1 MLIRSFAAAAVLAL
15 SSLAALPASAQVNE
29 STTVQMGGVNTSTT
43 DQRGTD
49 NHAKAVQIGDDNL
62 AGIVQWGSKH
72 NKAECGQA
80 GAIND
85 CAVVQ
90 RNRQG
95 K

>member
-1 MLIRSFAAAAVLAL
+1 MFIRSFASVALFAL
-15 SSLAALPASAQVNE
+15 STLAVAPAFAQVNE
-29 STTVQMGGVNTSTT
+29 STTVQLGGINTSTT

-72 NKAECGQA
+72 NKAECGQS
-80 GAIND
+80 GAVND